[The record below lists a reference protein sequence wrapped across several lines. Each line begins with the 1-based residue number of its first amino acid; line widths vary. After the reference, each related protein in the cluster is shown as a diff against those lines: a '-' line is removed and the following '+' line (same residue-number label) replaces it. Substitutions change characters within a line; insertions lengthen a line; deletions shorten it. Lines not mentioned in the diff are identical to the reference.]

1 MLDSIEV
8 LAARV
13 VRGGEKV
20 ERTAIQDNVNNPNYS
35 FLFDVNS
42 QEHKYYK
49 NLVKCLRDGQQAAN
63 KSDNNEAITTCGER
77 KRKRKSRWDPTPPSS
92 ASSSSSNDAAVAAAL
107 AAAAEI
113 EHSIPMSN
121 REEEERQKQIRE
133 QQEIQQMYMR
143 ILAQRN
149 AFQAGETAKTEKDKP
164 KYEYDSDED
173 TEGGTW
179 EHKKRKAEMRKTQDK
194 AEELTVKA
202 KGKHH
207 IGDFLPPEEL
217 KKFTAKVQAVKG
229 ESSLDSFDFSD
240 YAEHKIT
247 EDNIGY
253 KMLKQAGW
261 QEGMGLGSQ
270 GQGITAP
277 IDKGR
282 GPEDLGGLGEEK
294 PGEIQQEDDEFDLYR
309 KRMMLAYRFRPNPL
323 NNPRRPYY

>member
-1 MLDSIEV
+1 MEH
-8 LAARV
+8 A
-13 VRGGEKV
+13 
-20 ERTAIQDNVNNPNYS
+20 AIQDNVNNPNYG

-42 QEHKYYK
+42 QDHKYYK
-49 NLVKCLRDGQQAAN
+49 NLVKCLRGDRVEGST
-63 KSDNNEAITTCGER
+63 KSDNSETDTSGGPQ
-77 KRKRKSRWDPTPPSS
+77 KRKRKSRWDPTPPKPTSS
-92 ASSSSSNDAAVAAAL
+92 SSSSSNSDAAVAAAL
-107 AAAAEI
+107 AVAAEI

-121 REEEERQKQIRE
+121 KEEEERQKQIKE
-133 QQEIQQMYMR
+133 QQEIQEMYMR
-143 ILAQRN
+143 ILAQR
-149 AFQAGETAKTEKDKP
+149 AAYQAGAVVQKDSDKP

-173 TEGGTW
+173 IEGGTW
-179 EHKKRKAEMRKTQDK
+179 EHKKRKKEMRKTEEK
-194 AEELTVKA
+194 AVELTQKG

-217 KKFTAKVQAVKG
+217 KKFTAKVKAVKG

-240 YAEHKIT
+240 YAEHKIK

-253 KMLKQAGW
+253 KMLQQAGW

-277 IDKGR
+277 VNKGR
-282 GPEDLGGLGEEK
+282 GPDDIGGLGEEK